1 MSACAAGTARREGWF
16 GQERMKDCVV
26 VAATRIARFVAA
38 HFESYGLP
46 MTDSDTPV
54 MNEPFT
60 QKALRLNRPTVQR

>member
-1 MSACAAGTARREGWF
+1 M
-16 GQERMKDCVV
+16 DCPA
-26 VAATRIARFVAA
+26 AATHIARCVTS

-60 QKALRLNRPTVQR
+60 LKALRFNRPTVQR

>member
-1 MSACAAGTARREGWF
+1 
-16 GQERMKDCVV
+16 MKDCVV